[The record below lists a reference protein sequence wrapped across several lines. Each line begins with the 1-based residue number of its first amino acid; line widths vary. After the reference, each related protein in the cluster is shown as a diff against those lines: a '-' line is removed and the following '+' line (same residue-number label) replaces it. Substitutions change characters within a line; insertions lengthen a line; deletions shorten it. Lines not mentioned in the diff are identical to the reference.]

1 MPTSITGST
10 DRALTRFRRL
20 TIATTIATFA
30 LVVIGGI
37 VRISDSGLG
46 CGPAGSGIHGW
57 PLCTGKVFP
66 LVGGSTMVEFTHR
79 LVAGLVAVLIVL
91 LAWYAWRR
99 FRDCP
104 RLLRA
109 SGAAV
114 GLVFF
119 QAVLGGLT
127 VEYNL
132 DEVLV
137 AVHLGVAMVL
147 LAILLFMYRDTAP
160 EPSPEADAASP
171 ALRRITWTA
180 ALLVLVTIMVGGY
193 VAGTESHG
201 TVEGP
206 VVGAHTACGTD
217 FPMCGDSLL
226 PFGTDRLMDVQLTH
240 RVMMFLATI
249 AVVWF
254 AVLALARGIRRW
266 PAITAIVLVLLQVLL
281 GAMNVWYG
289 KHAGLIVGHLTL
301 GTLVWAVVVWS
312 GLSYARSPTQ
322 PEPVPVDLTPD
333 RDGPEA
339 VRT

>member
-1 MPTSITGST
+1 MPNGAPQ
-10 DRALTRFRRL
+10 DERDDLGRFRRL
-20 TIATTIATFA
+20 TAITAVATFA

-46 CGPAGSGIHGW
+46 CGPAGSGVHGW

-79 LVAGLVAVLIVL
+79 LVAGLVAALIVL
-91 LAWYAWRR
+91 LAWYAWRKL
-99 FRDCP
+99 RDRP

-109 SGAAV
+109 AGVAV

-137 AVHLGVAMVL
+137 AVHLGVAMIL
-147 LAILLFMYRDTAP
+147 LAILLFMYREASPGPT
-160 EPSPEADAASP
+160 PEADAASP

-226 PFGTDRLMDVQLTH
+226 PFGTDRLMDAQLTH
-240 RVMMFLATI
+240 RVLMFVATA
-249 AVVWF
+249 AVLWF
-254 AVLALARGIRRW
+254 AILALARGIRRW
-266 PAITAIVLVLLQVLL
+266 PAVAAIVLVLLQVLL

-301 GTLVWAVVVWS
+301 GTLVWAVVVWA
-312 GLSYARSPTQ
+312 GLTYTRKVAGD
-322 PEPVPVDLTPD
+322 PEPAAIADLDDPKMI
-333 RDGPEA
+333 RA
-339 VRT
+339 